1 MIKARHCIL
10 RLSVADQGRLKTVQ
24 QEAARCWNDILVIA
38 KAHYDA
44 GNGWISKGDLQK
56 SLKKGYRLH
65 SQTIQALTDR
75 FCANRL
81 TAAENRRQGLNTRY
95 PWREKRFVTIPF
107 KQMAIKRTPVGTLKL
122 ALSAGDSVDTGLI
135 ISEEINTCEILWRKG
150 RYILSYTS
158 EFSDAEPV
166 PGIRAG
172 IDIGEI
178 HPVAVVA
185 EDGTGLVVSGREIRA
200 VKQQR
205 NKSLGWFSR
214 ALSRCAKGSRRW
226 KKLIRAKGS
235 LKGKTDAQVKDL
247 LHKATRKAINWC
259 IDNGVAE
266 LVIGNPAGVQKN
278 TKKKKRL
285 GRKSRQ
291 KVSQME
297 TGRIKQY
304 LRYKAKESGIASCFV
319 GERGTS
325 STCPVCGH
333 VHKPKGRTFRCSRCG
348 FTAHRDGKA
357 GFMMLWKKHPTIP
370 LPESFKIQHVQSFP
384 KYRKPACVDG
394 PDVVL
399 SSLAIA
405 DSLLCE
411 RLAA

>member
-1 MIKARHCIL
+1 VIKARHCIL
-10 RLSVADQGRLKTVQ
+10 RLSAADQLRLKAVQ
-24 QEAARCWNDILVIA
+24 QEAACCWNDILTIA
-38 KAHYDA
+38 KSHYDA
-44 GNGWISKGDLQK
+44 SKGWISKGDLQK
-56 SLKKGYRLH
+56 LLKKGYRLH

-81 TAAENRRQGLNTRY
+81 TAAENRRQGLDTRY
-95 PWREKRFVTIPF
+95 PWRKKRFVTIPF
-107 KQMAIKRTPVGTLKL
+107 KQMAIKQSAAGTLVL
-122 ALSAGDSVDTGLI
+122 SLSAGDRIDTGLAI
-135 ISEEINTCEILWRKG
+135 PEKVNTCEILWRKG
-150 RYILSYTS
+150 CYILSYTS
-158 EFSDAEPV
+158 EYHDAEPV
-166 PGIRAG
+166 SGIRAG

-178 HPVAVVA
+178 HPVAIVA

-214 ALSRCAKGSRRW
+214 ALSRCTKGSRRW

-235 LKGKTDAQVKDL
+235 LKGKTDAQVRDL

-259 IDNGVAE
+259 TNNGVGE
-266 LVIGNPAGVQKN
+266 LVIGNPAGVEKN
-278 TKKKKRL
+278 TRKKKRL

-325 STCPVCGH
+325 STCPECGH
-333 VHKPKGRTFRCSRCG
+333 VHKPKGRTFRCPKCG

-357 GFMMLWKKHPTIP
+357 GFMMLWKKHPEIP
-370 LPESFKIQHVQSFP
+370 LPMGFTIQHVQSFP
-384 KYRKPACVDG
+384 KYRKSACVDG

-399 SSLAIA
+399 CSLAIA

-411 RLAA
+411 RVAA

>member
-10 RLSVADQGRLKTVQ
+10 RLSAANQLRLKVTQ
-24 QEAARCWNDILVIA
+24 QEAARCWNNILVIA
-38 KAHYDA
+38 KSHYDA

-56 SLKKGYRLH
+56 ALKKGYRLH

-95 PWREKRFVTIPF
+95 PWREKKFVTIPF
-107 KQMAIKRTPVGTLKL
+107 KQMAIKRSAAGTLKL
-122 ALSAGDSVDTGLI
+122 TLSAGDAIDTGLI
-135 ISEEINTCEILWRKG
+135 ISEEINTCEIIWRKG
-150 RYILSYTS
+150 RYVLSYTS
-158 EFSDAEPV
+158 EYPDAEPV
-166 PGIRAG
+166 SGIRAG

-185 EDGTGLVVSGREIRA
+185 ENGAGLVVSGREVRA

-214 ALSRCAKGSRRW
+214 ALSRCSKGSRRW

-235 LKGKTDAQVKDL
+235 IKGKTDAQVRDL

-259 IDNGVAE
+259 LFNDVGE
-266 LVIGNPAGVQKN
+266 LVIGNPAGVEKN

-304 LRYKAKESGIASCFV
+304 LRYKAGEAGIASCFV
-319 GERGTS
+319 GEQGTS
-325 STCPVCGH
+325 STCPECGQ
-333 VHKPKGRTFRCSRCG
+333 VHKPKGRTFRCPKCG

-370 LPESFKIQHVQSFP
+370 LPESFRIQHVQSFP

-394 PDVVL
+394 PDVAP

-405 DSLLCE
+405 DSLLCD